1 MGKFPEPPRKIPTP
15 PRPLSAEDLATMAR
29 NAAAI
34 GAASTIDVS
43 KVKGVRP
50 MTVKE
55 KLDYQMSIVIE
66 VSDRVRDYTICHTEN
81 AIMTQSAAILA
92 ELSNALHKL
101 ATVRQLFED

>member
-1 MGKFPEPPRKIPTP
+1 MSKFPEPPRKIPTP
-15 PRPLSAEDLATMAR
+15 PRSLNAEDIETMAR

-66 VSDRVRDYTICHTEN
+66 VSDRVRDYTICHPEN

-92 ELSNALHKL
+92 ELSDALHKL